1 MGNVVSLS
9 RKRKRLGREQADAL
23 RQLAFDFDLDE
34 VAQAEIDNAIY
45 KITEEPGERW
55 LFMKLSQEQFRHVTK
70 AIRDCRNVATTF
82 AVWNAALT
90 YMRWDTGEVVASRN
104 QIAEDAGVAL
114 QSVSTAI
121 SDLVRIGAV
130 LRRRHGRKVTYVVN
144 PRVGWSGSEGTRQTA
159 AREAPMLRLVSSREE
174 QDQPS

>member
-1 MGNVVSLS
+1 MGNVVSS
-9 RKRKRLGREQADAL
+9 TQKRKRLGKEQAATL
-23 RQLAFDFDLDE
+23 RQLVIDFGLNE
-34 VAQAEIDNAIY
+34 TMQAEIDNAIY
-45 KITEEPGERW
+45 KLIEEPGERW

-90 YMRWDTGEVVASRN
+90 YMRWDTGKIVASRN
-104 QIAEDAGVAL
+104 QLAEDAGVAP

-130 LRRRHGRKVTYVVN
+130 LRQRRGRKVIYSVN
-144 PRVGWSGSEGTRQTA
+144 PQIG
-159 AREAPMLRLVSSREE
+159 
-174 QDQPS
+174 